1 MRAEWGSRRRRGEAK
16 RIEDTAARDVRA
28 ERKGAAAEERKGGR
42 LNPPFVILVERARG
56 RERSRGMK
64 GEGEKRAGERAS
76 SVIPFC
82 WEGASEGGREGYRG
96 GADMRTER
104 DKR

>member
-1 MRAEWGSRRRRGEAK
+1 MS
-16 RIEDTAARDVRA
+16 A

-42 LNPPFVILVERARG
+42 LNPPFVVLMERARG
-56 RERSRGMK
+56 RERRRGMK
-64 GEGEKRAGERAS
+64 GEGKKRAGGRAS

-82 WEGASEGGREGYRG
+82 LEGASERGREGARDTRG